1 MGFTE
6 ILTLVFIVLKLTKV
20 IDWSWLL
27 VLLPELLDLA
37 VYVIIVISQIG
48 LLGQIKRRTKNLF
61 KEEE

>member
-27 VLLPELLDLA
+27 VLLPELLGLA
-37 VYVIIVISQIG
+37 VYVIIVISQIR

>member
-27 VLLPELLDLA
+27 VLLPELLGLA

-48 LLGQIKRRTKNLF
+48 LFGLIKRRKKNLF
-61 KEEE
+61 KEQE

>member
-20 IDWSWLL
+20 IDWPWLL
-27 VLLPELLDLA
+27 VLLPELLGLA

-48 LLGQIKRRTKNLF
+48 LLGQIKRRNKNLF

>member
-20 IDWSWLL
+20 INWSWLL
-27 VLLPELLDLA
+27 VLLPELLGLA
-37 VYVIIVISQIG
+37 VYIIIVISQIG
-48 LLGQIKRRTKNLF
+48 LLSQIKRRTKNLF

>member
-27 VLLPELLDLA
+27 VLLPELLGLA

>member
-27 VLLPELLDLA
+27 VLLPELLGLA

-48 LLGQIKRRTKNLF
+48 LLGQIKRRNKNLF